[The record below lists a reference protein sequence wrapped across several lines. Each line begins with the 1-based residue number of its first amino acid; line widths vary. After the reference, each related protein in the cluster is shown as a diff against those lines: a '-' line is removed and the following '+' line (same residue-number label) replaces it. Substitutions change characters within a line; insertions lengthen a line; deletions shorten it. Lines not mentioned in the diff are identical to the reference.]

1 MKIVICSHAKMA
13 EGVFSALRLIG
24 GEHKDVQ
31 YLNAYTENS
40 DFKNDLRNLIVDDD
54 TEYCI
59 ITDLLGGS
67 VNQEV
72 MQYLRKKNVYI
83 VTGMNLPLVLQLVI
97 ENEAT
102 GLNAESIKQA
112 VQEARQQIVFV
123 NEIIHGHDSKDD
135 FEE

>member
-24 GEHKDVQ
+24 GEHKDVV
-31 YLNAYTENS
+31 YINAYTENN
-40 DFKNDLRNLIVDDD
+40 DFKDDLRNTIADDN

-59 ITDLLGGS
+59 VTDLLGGS
-67 VNQEV
+67 VNQEA
-72 MQYLRKKNVYI
+72 MQYLREKNVFV
-83 VTGMNLPLVLQLVI
+83 VTGMNLPLILQLVI
-97 ENEAT
+97 ENEST
-102 GLNAESIKQA
+102 GLTAEIINQA